1 MGKAFKLEYG
11 DISGVFEKSRN
22 MNHIIAGL
30 LKDIKEETDASY

>member
-1 MGKAFKLEYG
+1 MREAFKPEYG
-11 DISGVFEKSRN
+11 DISWVFEISRN